1 MARNQ
6 NQPVRS
12 NATSALEQMKYE
24 IANELGIPNYE
35 QIDKGQ
41 LPSRVNGYVG
51 GNITKKMVAFA
62 EQAMANGQLDQVN
75 QSAPLDTP
83 NQQ

>member
-12 NATSALEQMKYE
+12 NATSALEHMKYE